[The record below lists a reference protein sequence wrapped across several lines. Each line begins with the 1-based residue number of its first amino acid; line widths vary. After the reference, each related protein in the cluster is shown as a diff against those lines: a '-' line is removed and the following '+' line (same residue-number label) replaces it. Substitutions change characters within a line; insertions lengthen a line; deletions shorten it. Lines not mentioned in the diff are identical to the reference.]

1 MARIGPEHCLDQR
14 RRMWVWVAAVGA
26 ALLLLTFVAPLRAA
40 TGGFVQ
46 HTVQGRINWLTG
58 EVRAIGQGKAVELLQ
73 DEQTRQQ
80 VMRRQALI
88 NGRRHLYN
96 ALQAVRINSSLTVGD
111 LVAEDAAMREKL
123 KGRVNNSVVLDR
135 IVVPGERV
143 RLKVGI
149 KLWGKLSEMLIP
161 ASVWYKQPS
170 RPSQQDLD
178 RSQGRNGRAM
188 EYTGLI
194 VDARGLDVSPSLICR
209 LYGPEERLLY
219 GPGVV
224 RPSIAIGRGMAG
236 YMEHRGKAVR
246 ATRSGGNPLILRAE
260 DRASSYGCELTLSAA
275 ASERL
280 LPRPGNLGFLRRGK
294 VIILVGS
301 AEGQQPTEYQ
311 LEE

>member
-1 MARIGPEHCLDQR
+1 MARIGPEHYLGR
-14 RRMWVWVAAVGA
+14 RGSIWVWGSAVGIA
-26 ALLLLTFVAPLRAA
+26 VLLLTLAAPLRAA

-46 HTVQGRINWLTG
+46 HMEQGRIDWLTG
-58 EVRAIGQGKAVELLQ
+58 EVSAIGQGKAGKLLQ
-73 DEQTRQQ
+73 DKQTRQQ

-111 LVAEDAAMREKL
+111 LVAEDAALREKL
-123 KGRVNNSVVLDR
+123 RGRVSNSVVLDR
-135 IVVPGERV
+135 TFVPGERM
-143 RLKVGI
+143 RLRVGI
-149 KLWGKLSEMLIP
+149 KLWGELSEILIP
-161 ASVWYKQPS
+161 DSVWYKQPS
-170 RPSQQDLD
+170 RPSQQDLN
-178 RSQGRNGRAM
+178 RTQGRSGRAM

-219 GPGVV
+219 GPSVV

-236 YMEHRGKAVR
+236 YMQHRGKALR

-260 DRASSYGCELTLSAA
+260 DRAASQGCELTLSAA

-280 LPRPGNLGFLRRGK
+280 LPRPGDLGFLRRGK
-294 VIILVGS
+294 VIILVGTT
-301 AEGQQPTEYQ
+301 EGEQPTEYQ